1 MKAEVGQSFRPQQG
15 LTIMNKMNSAQKVSL
30 EDSFRP
36 QQGLTIMNRQNFKNG
51 RCRLLF
57 VSVPN
62 RG

>member
-1 MKAEVGQSFRPQQG
+1 MEILFPSPTGVNHYEQYKFLLEDV
-15 LTIMNKMNSAQKVSL
+15 KSL

-36 QQGLTIMNRQNFKNG
+36 QQGLIIMNILEEEVMDAVNG
-51 RCRLLF
+51 DF